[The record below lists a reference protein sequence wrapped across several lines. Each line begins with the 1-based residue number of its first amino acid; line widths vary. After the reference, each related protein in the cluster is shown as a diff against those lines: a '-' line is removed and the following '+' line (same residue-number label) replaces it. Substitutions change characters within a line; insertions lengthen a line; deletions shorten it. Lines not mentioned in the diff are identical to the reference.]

1 MKIYVDGKEVIIRD
15 DERNL
20 LEALRNVGIEIP
32 NLCYLSE
39 TSVYGACRL
48 CLVEVDGKSIV
59 TSCNLKPYEGMV
71 VRTNTPEIYEIR
83 KGILE
88 LLLASHNRDCTTCE
102 RNGSCKLQE
111 YAEAFGIRKIRF
123 ASISKDGGIDNTSPI
138 VRDNSKCILCGD
150 CVRVC
155 EEVQG
160 VAAIDVA
167 GRGFASKVVPSFEHN
182 LSDVECVYCGQCVAY
197 CPTGALSIR
206 NDIDKL
212 YKVLRNK
219 NKLVIGMIAPAVRS
233 AIQEEFKLES
243 DLFIAG
249 RLNTFLKMLGFSKV
263 FEVPFGADLVAYEE
277 AHEFLERI
285 EKDERL
291 PQFTSCCP
299 AWVKYVEE
307 FYPSYIDNLST
318 VKSPQQAM
326 GSIIK
331 EIYAKENGLSKDDIF
346 LVSIMPCTA
355 KKFEAEREEHKGV
368 VDLVITTKELAQM
381 IKASGIDIST
391 LKPEPFDKPF
401 NLYSQGGLNFGKTGG
416 VLGTVLSVIDNKIKI
431 KNFEEKEIEKG
442 IKLFEI
448 ELSGGKKLKAMA
460 IHGLGRAKKIIR
472 DVKEGVL
479 KVDIIEVMACNFGCI
494 GGGGQPYPNDSKIR
508 QKRARILSE
517 MVSIN
522 PISSPQENPYLM
534 EIYNKYLEH
543 PLSHRTHE
551 LLHTYY
557 SPKRRVPEKDIEIL
571 PLPIPEEEKVKVRVC
586 LGTSCYI
593 KGSYKILSELI
604 EMVRKE
610 DWAKNVEVVGTFCTE
625 NCSNAPNVLVDD
637 ILISGADIN
646 RVKEMLR
653 EHVKRKQGVSDVS

>member
-20 LEALRNVGIEIP
+20 LEALKNVGIEIP

-39 TSVYGACRL
+39 TSIYGACRL
-48 CLVEVDGKSIV
+48 CLVEVDGKNIV
-59 TSCNLKPYEGMV
+59 TSCNLKPYEGIV
-71 VRTNTPEIYEIR
+71 IRTNTPEIYEIR

-102 RNGSCKLQE
+102 RNGSCKLQD
-111 YAEAFGIRKIRF
+111 YAEAFGIRRIRF
-123 ASISKDGGIDNTSPI
+123 DSLTRDSKIDNTSPV

-155 EEVQG
+155 DEVQG
-160 VAAIDVA
+160 VSAIDVA
-167 GRGFASKVVPSFEHN
+167 GRGFASKVVPSFDHS
-182 LSDVECVYCGQCVAY
+182 LSEVECVYCGQCVAY

-212 YKVLRNK
+212 YKVLKNK
-219 NKLVIGMIAPAVRS
+219 NKIIIGMIAPAVRS
-233 AIQEEFKLES
+233 AIQEEFKLDG

-249 RLNTFLKMLGFSKV
+249 RLNSFLKTIGFSKV

-285 EKDERL
+285 ERGKNI

-307 FYPSYIDNLST
+307 FYPSYIENLST
-318 VKSPQQAM
+318 VKSPQQAL

-331 EIYAKENGLSKDDIF
+331 EIYVQENGIPKENIF

-368 VDLVITTKELAQM
+368 VDLVITTKELAQI
-381 IKASGIDIST
+381 IKASGINISF

-416 VLGTVLSVIDNKIKI
+416 VLGTVLSVIDNKLKI
-431 KNFEEKEIEKG
+431 KSLREEEIEKG
-442 IKLFEI
+442 IRLFNI
-448 ELSGGKKLKAMA
+448 ELSNGKKLRAMA
-460 IHGLGRAKKIIR
+460 IYSLGKAKKIMR
-472 DVKEGVL
+472 DIKEGIL
-479 KVDIIEVMACNFGCI
+479 EVDIVEVMACSLGCI
-494 GGGGQPYPNDSKIR
+494 GGGGQPYPNDSITR
-508 QKRARILSE
+508 LKRAKVLSE
-517 MVSIN
+517 IASIN
-522 PISSPQENPYLM
+522 PISSPEENPYLM
-534 EIYNKYLEH
+534 ELYNKYLDH
-543 PLSHRTHE
+543 PLSHKTHKI
-551 LLHTYY
+551 LHTNY

-571 PLPIPEEEKVKVRVC
+571 PLPVSEEEKIKVRVC
-586 LGTSCYI
+586 LGTSCYL

-604 EMVRKE
+604 ELVRKE
-610 DWAKNVEVVGTFCTE
+610 DWANNIEVVGTFCTE
-625 NCSNAPNVLVDD
+625 NCSNAPNILVDD
-637 ILISGADIN
+637 ILITEANIN
-646 RVKEMLR
+646 KIREMLI
-653 EHVKRKQGVSDVS
+653 EYAKRKQRISDVS